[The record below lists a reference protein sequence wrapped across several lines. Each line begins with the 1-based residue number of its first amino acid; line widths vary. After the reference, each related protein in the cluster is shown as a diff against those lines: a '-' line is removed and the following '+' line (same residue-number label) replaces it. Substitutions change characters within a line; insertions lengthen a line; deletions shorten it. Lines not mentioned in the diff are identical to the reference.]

1 MSIHPFSTSISPAL
15 GVHVAAWAN
24 PSSLL
29 GAGLH
34 PTQVASSS
42 QGHISR
48 QQPSTPTLT
57 PADNFLLPVS
67 LPCVSCARKPENLK
81 RTTRRTC
88 RKGPGG
94 LASHASDSANGC
106 GACSG
111 SQRWGQRNTRCQFA
125 VCGQFMPVTALQCSH
140 QEGFWLCVCGGCSAP
155 WVWLWFFPGTLTYSL
170 FPIVQKRAL

>member
-1 MSIHPFSTSISPAL
+1 M
-15 GVHVAAWAN
+15 AAWAN

-57 PADNFLLPVS
+57 PTDNFLLPIS

-81 RTTRRTC
+81 RTPRRTC

-111 SQRWGQRNTRCQFA
+111 NQRWGQRNTRCQFA
-125 VCGQFMPVTALQCSH
+125 VCGQFMPVTALQC
-140 QEGFWLCVCGGCSAP
+140 FLTPRRFLTLCVWRLFCSLSLAVILSRYFDLFTFSYSP
-155 WVWLWFFPGTLTYSL
+155 ETCTLE
-170 FPIVQKRAL
+170 